1 MSQATLLTL
10 ILLVLSL
17 LVFILKS
24 VTGRRLKTVLP
35 YISVGVSSVVL
46 ILSIVVMVLILRQGP
61 EYYSYPWIELNSI
74 SIFAGIYLDKLS
86 ALMLFLVVLVSFCV
100 QFYSLSYMHHD
111 ERIDHYFAFLSLFA
125 FSMIGL
131 VVSSNLLIT
140 FVFWELVGLCSYL
153 LIGFW
158 FERVAAANAA
168 VKALIVTRIG
178 DIGFL
183 FGIAY
188 LLKET
193 GTLDIVELSH
203 LQVAPGVFSLVAL
216 LFFIGAIG
224 KSAQFPLHVWLPDAM
239 EGPTPVSAL
248 IHAATMVAAGV
259 YLLVRVQY
267 LFAGKDPRVIV
278 LAIGLVTALMAALMA
293 LFQRDVKK
301 VLAFS
306 TISQL
311 GYMMVAIGLGVFS
324 AGMFHLTTHAFFKAL
339 LFLAAGSIFHAAH
352 TLDIFEMG
360 GLLRRMP
367 LTAILF
373 LVGGLSLAGFPGTG
387 GFFSKDT
394 IIAAA
399 EANEIQWLYYLLLFG
414 AFLTSFYIF
423 RAFFRVFTGEPG
435 KVYDEV
441 HESDWKMHFP
451 MITLAILSF
460 AASYLAFSE
469 IFAPAAS
476 GHVEAKGAAMSA
488 AVSLIGILLAW
499 ITYGSPR
506 REIEKIKAQT
516 VQFIVDAFYNRLYID
531 DFYNAVFLGGYQLLA
546 KVSRFLDENVVDG
559 VVRGVGSISISA
571 GDRVRRIQNGVLQ
584 YYLAASILI
593 VLLLAYLYLFLGWGA
608 E

>member
-1 MSQATLLTL
+1 MLT
-10 ILLVLSL
+10 ILLLILSL
-17 LVFILKS
+17 LTFILKS
-24 VTGRRLKTVLP
+24 VSGRRLKVFLP
-35 YISVGVSSVVL
+35 YISVAASFGVL
-46 ILSIVVMVLILRQGP
+46 ILSIVVVILVLSGGSQ
-61 EYYSYPWIELNSI
+61 YYSYPWIKLNSL
-74 SIFAGIYLDKLS
+74 SIYVGIYLDKLS
-86 ALMLFLVVLVSFCV
+86 ALMLFIVALVSFCV

-111 ERIDHYFAFLSLFA
+111 PRIDYYYAFLSLFA

-158 FERVAAANAA
+158 FERLAAANAA
-168 VKALIVTRIG
+168 VKALVVTRIG

-203 LQVAPGVFSLVAL
+203 LQVAPEIFSLAAIL
-216 LFFIGAIG
+216 LFIGAVG

-248 IHAATMVAAGV
+248 IHAATMVAAGA
-259 YLLVRVQY
+259 YLLIRVQY

-293 LFQRDVKK
+293 IFQRDIKK

-311 GYMMVAIGLGVFS
+311 GYMMVAIGLGAFS

-352 TLDIFEMG
+352 TLDIFKMG
-360 GLLRRMP
+360 GLARKMP

-399 EANEIQWLYYLLLFG
+399 EANGIQWLYYLLLFG

-423 RAFFRVFTGEPG
+423 RVFFRVFFGKPGE
-435 KVYDEV
+435 VLEEV
-441 HESDWKMHFP
+441 HESDWKMHLP
-451 MITLAILSF
+451 MITLAVLSF
-460 AASYLAFSE
+460 AASYLAFSNV
-469 IFAPAAS
+469 FAPFAS
-476 GHVEAKGAAMSA
+476 GHVEVKGAVKSGI
-488 AVSLIGILLAW
+488 VSIAGIFLAW
-499 ITYGSPR
+499 IAYGSPR
-506 REIEKIKAQT
+506 LEIEKIKIRL
-516 VQFIVDAFYNRLYID
+516 VQFISDAFYNRLYID
-531 DFYNAVFLGGYQLLA
+531 DFYNAVFLGGYQLLSR
-546 KVSRFLDENVVDG
+546 VSRWFDENVVDG
-559 VVRGVGSISISA
+559 IVRGVGSMSVVA
-571 GDRVRRIQNGVLQ
+571 GDRVRRIQNGILQ
-584 YYLAASILI
+584 YYLAVSLLI
-593 VLLLAYLYLFLGWGA
+593 VLLLAYLFLFLGWGA